1 MHALFSLL
9 YKVCIPVEGVVQRVW
24 EGVVIGSF
32 TVASFFSAL
41 RVGALVSFPYESIWK
56 FKAPPRVL
64 AFVWLAISGC
74 IPTMDNL

>member
-9 YKVCIPVEGVVQRVW
+9 YKVCIPVEGVV
-24 EGVVIGSF
+24 IGSF

-41 RVGALVSFPYESIWK
+41 GVRALVSFPYESIWK

-64 AFVWLAISGC
+64 AFAWLAISGC